1 MSHVWGQTV
10 PSNYGRLPASR
21 QRRFASVTDP
31 VEEAIQKSVKEVTEK
46 AIREVTEEVDDVIAK
61 QITPEVIE
69 KAEKLTV
76 KQISEGAK
84 ESADA
89 LMKRNLKDLATEAGS
104 KETKDL
110 TADALQKG
118 AKDNVD
124 KLPETAKERL
134 GKRALTVGIPVFGAV
149 IAFND
154 ILNSDAVSDYVDSS
168 TGMDCD
174 EKAVEAG
181 YEPGTQEYTDN
192 VSACQEKAAENIAF
206 LGKAV
211 TYGGLGLGALVV
223 LSVLG
228 KIGIFSRSGSSGDE
242 E

>member
-10 PSNYGRLPASR
+10 PSNYGRLPSSR
-21 QRRFASVTDP
+21 QRRFASPTEP
-31 VEEAIQKSVKEVTEK
+31 VEEAIEKAVKEVTEK

-69 KAEKLTV
+69 KAEKLTI
-76 KQISEGAK
+76 KQISEGSK

-110 TADALQKG
+110 TADALQQG
-118 AKDNVD
+118 AKDNID
-124 KLPETAKERL
+124 KLPETTRERL

-154 ILNSDAVSDYVDSS
+154 FLNSDALSDYIASS
-168 TGMDCD
+168 TGRDCD